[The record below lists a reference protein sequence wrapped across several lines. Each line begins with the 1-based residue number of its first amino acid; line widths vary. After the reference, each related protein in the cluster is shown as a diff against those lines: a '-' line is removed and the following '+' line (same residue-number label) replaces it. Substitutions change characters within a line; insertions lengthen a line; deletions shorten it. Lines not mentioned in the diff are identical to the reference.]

1 MGLGE
6 EAATTWTLVGL
17 LVVKR
22 EVERVEASVVPFNF
36 FRVWV
41 TSGTTDG
48 KKRDETRAGSRAEG
62 AGEGLDMTPF
72 SEMNIQ
78 HCSTPLPVLPPLTST

>member
-1 MGLGE
+1 MRWRCLGE

-17 LVVKR
+17 LVVKQR
-22 EVERVEASVVPFNF
+22 EVERVEASVVPFSF

-41 TSGTTDG
+41 MSATTDG

-72 SEMNIQ
+72 
-78 HCSTPLPVLPPLTST
+78 

>member
-17 LVVKR
+17 LVVKQR
-22 EVERVEASVVPFNF
+22 EVERVEASVVPFSF

-41 TSGTTDG
+41 MSGTTDG
-48 KKRDETRAGSRAEG
+48 KKRD
-62 AGEGLDMTPF
+62 
-72 SEMNIQ
+72 
-78 HCSTPLPVLPPLTST
+78 